1 MIVNSEGVAC
11 AIQRVK
17 PTISAKAWFVL
28 IARLM
33 YDFVLCMSDYGSCVH
48 EFSF

>member
-28 IARLM
+28 ISETH
-33 YDFVLCMSDYGSCVH
+33 V
-48 EFSF
+48 